1 MSLLLCFLIVGCG
14 EGPLPGVIW
23 DIAPFEITIC
33 AVDES
38 GNDLLDP
45 DAPNTLA
52 NCDITAVYDGQAYKL
67 GQLRYYRGI

>member
-1 MSLLLCFLIVGCG
+1 MKTVNFSLSLLLCFIIAGCG

-38 GNDLLDP
+38 GNDLLD
-45 DAPNTLA
+45 
-52 NCDITAVYDGQAYKL
+52 

>member
-45 DAPNTLA
+45 DAPN
-52 NCDITAVYDGQAYKL
+52 G
-67 GQLRYYRGI
+67 